1 VEGRGPTD
9 RCSIATPMQSDLV
22 IFDCDGVLIDSE
34 AIACRADSAC
44 LTELGI
50 MITAEEIMERY
61 LGISAATMCRDIEQ
75 RYGCTLPQDFV
86 ATLHNHVAAVFDTEL
101 TAIDGVEP
109 LLQTLQYRRC
119 VASSSAPERLR
130 HSLSVTRLLSYFEPH
145 IFSATQV
152 ARGKPAPDLFLF
164 AADKMQVPPAA
175 CIVVEDSV
183 PGVQAAVAAGMR
195 AIGFTG
201 GEHCRAGHAEQLHAA
216 GAVAIAADMPSLSAL
231 LSSA

>member
-1 VEGRGPTD
+1 MHTE
-9 RCSIATPMQSDLV
+9 LV

-34 AIACRADSAC
+34 AIACRVDSSC
-44 LTELGI
+44 LAELGI
-50 MITAEEIMERY
+50 TITAEEIMQRY

-75 RYGCTLPQDFV
+75 RYGLALPPDFV
-86 ATLHNHVAAVFDTEL
+86 TTLHNRVAAVFDAEL
-101 TAIDGVEP
+101 TAIAGVEP
-109 LLQTLQYRRC
+109 LLQSLQHSCC

-130 HSLSVTRLLSYFEPH
+130 HSLCLTGLLGYFEPH

-164 AADKMQVPPAA
+164 AANAMQVPPAS
-175 CIVVEDSV
+175 CIVVEDSE

-201 GEHCRAGHAEQLHAA
+201 GEHCRPGHGERLRAA
-216 GAVAIAADMPSLSAL
+216 GAVAVVDAMSQLAASVSAI
-231 LSSA
+231 